1 MKKIQQGFTLIE
13 LMIVV
18 AIVGIL
24 AAVALPAYSDY
35 TKRAHVAEG
44 LGLADAAK
52 SAVTE
57 YYFDKN
63 AWPPTQTDAGLAP
76 ANQITGNAVSS
87 VAVTPNTG
95 VIEIT
100 YTNKVDPTDNTVL
113 LTPSVGAGSIT
124 WNCTGGTV
132 DKKFRPAS
140 CRP

>member
-35 TKRAHVAEG
+35 TARAHVSEG

-57 YYFDKN
+57 YYFDKK
-63 AWPPTQTDAGLAP
+63 AWPADNAAAGLAD
-76 ANQITGNAVSS
+76 AKKITGNAVDS
-87 VAVTPNTG
+87 VEVGDSNGIIT
-95 VIEIT
+95 IT
-100 YTNKVDPTDNTVL
+100 YNAKVNSKTL
-113 LTPSVGAGSIT
+113 ELTPTATDGNGSIT
-124 WNCTGGTV
+124 WSCTGGTV
-132 DKKFRPAS
+132 SAQHRPAS
-140 CRP
+140 CRK

>member
-35 TKRAHVAEG
+35 TKRAHVSEG

-63 AWPPTQTDAGLAP
+63 AWPTTNAAAGLALDTD
-76 ANQITGNAVSS
+76 IKGNAVTS
-87 VAVTPNTG
+87 VGVTGTAG
-95 VIEIT
+95 QILIT
-100 YTNKVDPTDNTVL
+100 YGPKVDNKTL
-113 LTPSVGAGSIT
+113 ILTPTPGDGSVVWS
-124 WNCTGGTV
+124 CTGGTV
-132 DKKFRPAS
+132 EPQHRPTS
-140 CRP
+140 CR